1 MGYSPGLSGGQFIG
15 AGPDQGRIGA
25 GGLFGTQH
33 CAGPS
38 VFWAPD
44 TSPGDV
50 SALAGRLL
58 RLAGEI
64 DAGRARLS
72 AAAALEWSSTAG
84 EAFRGEAA
92 LRGSALAGASSDVRA
107 ASDCVAAY
115 ARALDAL
122 SARGPGMLGG

>member
-1 MGYSPGLSGGQFIG
+1 MGYSLGLPGGQFGG
-15 AGPDQGRIGA
+15 AGRNNGQIDAGRM
-25 GGLFGTQH
+25 FGPQQ
-33 CAGPS
+33 CSGPS
-38 VFWAPD
+38 VFWAPG

-72 AAAALEWSSTAG
+72 AATALEWSSKAG
-84 EAFRGEAA
+84 EAFRQEAA

-107 ASDCVAAY
+107 AFECVAAY

-122 SARGPGMLGG
+122 AARGPGMVGG